1 MKKYDV
7 ITSGYVSMDRMIKV
21 CSEVKPG
28 FTSIIRNADNTKIYY
43 GGCSTNIACALAKLN
58 KKALPIIRVGADYK
72 ETGFCDFLQS
82 SGVCTEGVTMVKEDM
97 TSNCYLIENL
107 ADNQHVTIFY
117 PGAMDGKYAREMDDE
132 FFQNARLGVI
142 TVGSKEDNAEFFRKC
157 KKYGLPLVF
166 GMKADFDAFPEAFLK
181 ELLYYSDIIFTNE
194 VERKTIEQ
202 CFGLECITRLLH
214 EGNAKLIVTT
224 LGKDGSLVY
233 RLKDGHVQECRVGI
247 LPAEKIVDSTGTGDA
262 YIAGFL
268 YGYLNGM
275 SDSEACMCGSIVSS
289 YVIRQMGC
297 VSNLPTEAQLLWELD
312 KMRRQQ

>member
-21 CSEVKPG
+21 RASVKPG
-28 FTSIIRNADNTKIYY
+28 FTSIIQNADNAKIYY
-43 GGCSTNIACALAKLN
+43 GGCSTNIAYGLARLG
-58 KKALPIIRVGADYK
+58 KKALPILRVGADYK
-72 ETGFCDFLQS
+72 EIGYYDFLKD
-82 SGVCTEGVTMVKEDM
+82 SGVCLEGLKVIENDM

-107 ADNQHVTIFY
+107 ADNEHITIFY
-117 PGAMDGKYAREMDDE
+117 PGAMDGKYAGEMDDA
-132 FFQNARLGVI
+132 FFRDARLGVI

-157 KKYGLPLVF
+157 RQHALPLVF

-194 VERKTIEQ
+194 VERCAIEK

-224 LGKDGSLVY
+224 LGKEGSLVY

-247 LPAEKIVDSTGTGDA
+247 LPADRVVDSTGGGDA

-268 YGYLNGM
+268 YGYLEGM
-275 SDSEACMCGSIVSS
+275 SDSESCMCGSILSS
-289 YVIRQMGC
+289 YVIRSMGC
-297 VSNLPTEAQLLWELD
+297 VTNVPDEDTLLEELD
-312 KMRRQQ
+312 EMRESH

>member
-21 CSEVKPG
+21 QAAVKPG
-28 FTSIIRNADNTKIYY
+28 FTSIIQNADNTKVYY
-43 GGCSTNIACALAKLN
+43 GGCSTNIAYTLAKLN
-58 KKALPIIRVGADYK
+58 KKALPILRVGADYK
-72 ETGFCDFLQS
+72 DIGFFDFLKN
-82 SGVCTEGVTMVKEDM
+82 SGVCMEGMSVIEQDM

-107 ADNQHVTIFY
+107 ADNEHITIFY
-117 PGAMDGKYAREMDDE
+117 PGAMDGKYAAEMNDE
-132 FFQNARLGVI
+132 FFKNARLGVI
-142 TVGSKEDNAEFFRKC
+142 TVGSKEDNTEFFAKC
-157 KKYGLPLVF
+157 KKYALPLVF
-166 GMKADFDAFPEAFLK
+166 GMKADFDAFPESFLK

-224 LGKDGSLVY
+224 MGKQGSLVY
-233 RLKDGHVQECRVGI
+233 RLKDGHIQECSVGI
-247 LPAEKIVDSTGTGDA
+247 FPAEKIVDSTGSGDA

-268 YGYLNGM
+268 YGYLNGL

-289 YVIRQMGC
+289 YVIREMGC
-297 VSNLPTEAQLLWELD
+297 VTNVPSEETLLAELEE
-312 KMRRQQ
+312 MRKQQ